1 MSNKKINKKGIVWHE
16 VGLWIIALVI
26 LGVIIVGIFLL
37 KEKGIS
43 LIEKIKELFRF
54 GR

>member
-1 MSNKKINKKGIVWHE
+1 MSNKTINKKGIVWHE

-26 LGVIIVGIFLL
+26 LGIVIIGIFLL